1 MINVEKL
8 VKTFASGTRAVDELD
23 MHVTEGEI
31 YALLGPNGAGK
42 TTTIRVLST
51 LAGFDA
57 GRVQVAGHDIDR
69 APDAVRGA
77 IGLVAQQTG
86 VDFFLTGREN
96 LHLQGRLYHL
106 RKAEIVRRTRELADY
121 FDLTD
126 ALDRQVM
133 TYSGGMRRK
142 LDIATALIHQPKL
155 LFLDE
160 PTLGL
165 DINSRK
171 SLWSYV
177 QRMNREL
184 GLTILLTTH
193 YLEEADRLSHRV
205 AIINKGKIRAVD
217 TPAALKSSIGGDVLT
232 LTLAQRDPPSEQFA
246 RQLQQQAV
254 AKQHLW
260 EGHQLHLYV
269 SDGAGQVPR
278 IAAQAAEWG
287 LTLESLSLSRPS
299 LDDVFLRYTG
309 ASLAGQS
316 DEGGGDEWWKQWAGK
331 GGGNWSKRWQ
341 QDNAQ
346 AAASDQNTAETD
358 WRAQAQPGRTQDS
371 QQHAAHAERGT
382 PGQSQQWPAQA
393 RSGPQSGPMGGAH
406 PIEQPSPSAA
416 DGLQHGEKESAAS
429 TQDTLGAG
437 STEQRPERGAHSQA
451 DPGNT
456 PQWPGSPDDWKKWQQ
471 SGESGDWQKWQK
483 K

>member
-23 MHVTEGEI
+23 MHVNEGEI

-51 LAGFDA
+51 LAGFDS
-57 GRVQVAGHDIDR
+57 GRVQVAGYDIDR
-69 APDAVRGA
+69 AADAVRSA

-96 LHLQGRLYHL
+96 LHLQGHLYRM
-106 RKAEIVRRTRELADY
+106 RKADILRRTQELADY
-121 FDLTD
+121 FELTD
-126 ALDRQVM
+126 ALERQVM

-142 LDIATALIHQPKL
+142 LDIATALIHRPKL

-177 QRMNREL
+177 ERMNREM

-193 YLEEADRLSHRV
+193 YLEEADKLSQRV
-205 AIINKGKIRAVD
+205 AIINKGKISAVD

-232 LTLAQRDPPSEQFA
+232 LSFGQREARCEQFA
-246 RQLQQQAV
+246 YHLQQQGV

-260 EGHQLHLYV
+260 EGNQLHLYV
-269 SDGAGQVPR
+269 TDGASQVPR
-278 IAAQAAEWG
+278 IAAQAGEWG
-287 LTLESLSLSRPS
+287 MTLESLALSRPS

-309 ASLAGQS
+309 ASLGGQTE
-316 DEGGGDEWWKQWAGK
+316 EGGGEAWWKQWAGK
-331 GGGNWSKRWQ
+331 GGGNWSKKWQ
-341 QDNAQ
+341 QDSGERPAVDTESGDSAGWQQNAQ
-346 AAASDQNTAETD
+346 QWKE
-358 WRAQAQPGRTQDS
+358 QAQQW
-371 QQHAAHAERGT
+371 QQ
-382 PGQSQQWPAQA
+382 PAQTNVGSTA
-393 RSGPQSGPMGGAH
+393 AQSWQAQGQTDAAP
-406 PIEQPSPSAA
+406 PSIQQESPALSPDTDSTGSTDKQSETAA
-416 DGLQHGEKESAAS
+416 DVPANS
-429 TQDTLGAG
+429 
-437 STEQRPERGAHSQA
+437 
-451 DPGNT
+451 PGK
-456 PQWPGSPDDWKKWQQ
+456 PPWPGSAEDWKQWQQ
-471 SGESGDWQKWQK
+471 SGDSADWQKWQK